1 MRKLNRVMI
10 VPIIILLCA
19 SKVYAQE
26 KTITGKISG
35 ANGQPLSGATVK
47 VKGAG
52 KAVQTDASGTYRIQA
67 KDGETLV
74 ISHVGYEPIE
84 TKVGKGQ
91 ADFSITLKQADQT
104 LGEVVVTALDIKRN
118 PRELGYSAQ
127 KVTGKEIAE
136 TQRENFVNSLQ
147 GRVAGL
153 TINPTTGMAGA
164 SSQVVLRGFN
174 SLSLGNQPLF
184 VVDGV
189 ILDNTTVNET
199 SNGGTGLGLASDRPN
214 RNNDYTNRIADLNPS
229 DIESVT
235 VLKGPEATALYGS
248 QAGSGAIVI
257 TTKKAQV
264 KELNVTYDNNFRMQ
278 KLTRTFDLNNDYS
291 IGSNGVASTSFSATS
306 GSYFGPRY
314 AAGTPVYDNVDNFF
328 RTGFSQTHNVGVDYG
343 FKDVGF
349 RFSGSYFDDNAVV
362 PENKFTKFNFR
373 LANSTKIG
381 KYVEI
386 TPSIQYIHSTND
398 KPLRSAGGY
407 LLSLYSWPV
416 NNDIRNF
423 EDADG
428 NKQSVFSSNP
438 YTELDNPLY
447 TVSRNHSY
455 DKTDRYIMTAGININ
470 PFNWLSVAGR
480 FGFDTYQ
487 SEGYTFYHPLSYL
500 TTRTQL
506 GALDDYWRK
515 YYGYNHTITA
525 TAKKTMGKFSGH
537 VMVGTMWQDF
547 KTEMFSIYGTNLID
561 SVGANGKMYKGG
573 TIVTDDNFG
582 QVVGSPKDSSI
593 TKLSTRQRLLQ
604 NNFGNYNEAMTRQLA
619 YFAEIGIGYNNYLF
633 LNYTHRFESSSVFP
647 PKNRNYNYPGA
658 SLSAVI
664 TDMFPKIKNS
674 VLNFAKLR
682 ASMAGTAK
690 IPDPYFN
697 QSVFV
702 NNFASS
708 SVGLIYS
715 YSFDNNNPDLV
726 PERQNT
732 FEIGTEL
739 RMFNGLL
746 GVDAA
751 YYNTYCKDQIFKQF
765 RASYATG
772 AILNTNN
779 AGSLRNQG
787 VELVVDVSPIRQ
799 ADLNWKITFNF
810 THTWSEV
817 LTLPQSIGYE
827 VYYSDTW
834 LYQNARVGLIRH
846 SPTTT
851 ITGFHYMRNN
861 KGDVLISPTTGL
873 PVVEGTFT
881 PIGDRNP
888 DFMLGTLNSIRYKSW
903 SLNFLW
909 DLKVGGDVMNATEQY
924 LTLQGKSTK
933 TNDREVPRVVKGV
946 LNDGLQN
953 TATPTQNTIAVTPYF
968 LQSYYTGMPDEEF
981 LQHDVNWLRLRDIT
995 LNYTLP
1001 SSKLKNLKAFKS
1013 LGFFITGNDL
1023 VLMTNYRGADP
1034 SVNGNTAAAGGT
1046 GAYAIDYGSLPAPIS
1061 LSIGLRAG
1069 F

>member
-1 MRKLNRVMI
+1 MI
-10 VPIIILLCA
+10 LPIIILLCSPKA
-19 SKVYAQE
+19 FAQGKV
-26 KTITGKISG
+26 ITGKISG
-35 ANGQPLSGATVK
+35 ANGQALSGATVK
-47 VKGAG
+47 VKGTNR
-52 KAVQTDASGTYRIQA
+52 AVQTDASGSYRIQA
-67 KDGETLV
+67 NEGETLV
-74 ISHVGYEPIE
+74 ITHVGYDAIE
-84 TKVGKGQ
+84 KKIGKDQ
-91 ADFSITLKQADQT
+91 ADFSINLKQTDTA

-127 KVTGKEIAE
+127 KVSGKDIAE

-153 TINPTTGMAGA
+153 QINPTTGMAGA

-214 RNNDYTNRIADLNPS
+214 RNNDYTNRIADLNPN

-257 TTKKAQV
+257 TTKRAQV
-264 KELNVTYDNNFRMQ
+264 NKVNVTYDNNFRFQ
-278 KLTRTFDLNNDYS
+278 KLTRTFDLNNDFS
-291 IGSNGVASTSFSATS
+291 TGSNGVASTTFSGTS

-314 AAGTPVYDNVDNFF
+314 APGTPHYDNIDNFF
-328 RTGFSQTHNVGVDYG
+328 RTGFSQTHNLGMDYG
-343 FKDVGF
+343 WENVGF
-349 RFSGSYFDDNAVV
+349 RFSASYFDNNSVV
-362 PENKFTKFNFR
+362 PDNEFEKFNFR
-373 LANSTKIG
+373 LANTTKIG
-381 KYVEI
+381 KYVEF

-407 LLSLYSWPV
+407 LLSLYAWPV

-428 NKQSVFSSNP
+428 NKLSVYSSNP
-438 YTELDNPLY
+438 YSELDNPLY
-447 TVSRNHSY
+447 TVKRNHSY
-455 DKTDRYIMTAGININ
+455 DKTDRYILTAGLNIT
-470 PFNWLSVAGR
+470 PFDWLTVAGR

-537 VMVGTMWQDF
+537 VMVGTMWQDLQT
-547 KTEMFSIYGTNLID
+547 KMFSIYGTNLID
-561 SVGANGKMYKGG
+561 SVGAVNGKMYKNG
-573 TIVTDDNFG
+573 TVVTDDNFN
-582 QVVGSPKDSSI
+582 QVVGAPTDSSI
-593 TKLSTRQRLLQ
+593 TKVSTRQRLLQ
-604 NNFGNYNEAMTRQLA
+604 NNFGNYNEAISRQLA
-619 YFAEIGIGYNNYLF
+619 YFAEVGISFNNYVF
-633 LNYTHRFESSSVFP
+633 LTYTHRFESASVFP
-647 PKNRNYNYPGA
+647 KQNRNYNYPGV
-658 SLSAVI
+658 SMSAI
-664 TDMFPKIKNS
+664 LTDMFPKIKGS

-682 ASMAGTAK
+682 ASVAGTAK

-708 SVGLIYS
+708 AVGLIYS
-715 YSFDNNNPDLV
+715 YSFDNNNPNLV
-726 PERQNT
+726 PERQST
-732 FEIGTEL
+732 YEIGTEL
-739 RMFNGLL
+739 RLFNGLI
-746 GVDAA
+746 GIDAA

-787 VELVVDVSPIRQ
+787 IEVVLDVNPVRS
-799 ADLNWKITFNF
+799 ADFSWKINFNF
-810 THTWSEV
+810 THMWSEV
-817 LTLPQSIGYE
+817 LTLPESIGYE

-851 ITGFHYMRNN
+851 ITGYHYMRNK
-861 KGDVLISPTTGL
+861 KGDILISPTTGL
-873 PVVEGTFT
+873 PITESTFT

-888 DFMLGTLNSIRYKSW
+888 DFMLGTVNTFRYKNWNLS
-903 SLNFLW
+903 FLW
-909 DLKVGGDVMNATEQY
+909 DLKVGGDVFDATEQY

-933 TNDREVPRVVKGV
+933 TSDREVPRVVKGV

-953 TATPTQNTIAVTPYF
+953 TDTPTPNTIAVTPYF
-968 LQSYYTGMPDEEF
+968 LQSYYTTGMPDEEF

-1001 SSKLKNLKAFKS
+1001 ADKVKKLNPVKS
-1013 LGFFITGNDL
+1013 LGFFVTGNDL
-1023 VLMTNYRGADP
+1023 LLFTNYRGADP
-1034 SVNGNTAAAGGT
+1034 AVNGNTAASSGT

-1061 LSIGLRAG
+1061 VSFGLRAA